1 MSGGLDPLQH
11 DRSRLSA
18 GSASSLLSDDSGYG
32 TMSTAEND
40 PPSPKSS
47 TKRSFGLGAL
57 FKRKDRSTHESHTRM
72 DSPSPSVARSSTPV
86 GEVVEEAPLTTWVLL
101 NKFRL
106 SSS

>member
-11 DRSRLSA
+11 ERSRLSA

-32 TMSTAEND
+32 TMSPAEND

-57 FKRKDRSTHESHTRM
+57 FKRKDRSTHENHTRVE
-72 DSPSPSVARSSTPV
+72 SPSPSVARSSTPIR
-86 GEVVEEAPLTTWVLL
+86 EVVDVALLTT
-101 NKFRL
+101 
-106 SSS
+106 

>member
-32 TMSTAEND
+32 TTSPAEND

-47 TKRSFGLGAL
+47 NRRSFGLGAL
-57 FKRKDRSTHESHTRM
+57 FKRKDRSSHEVHTKV
-72 DSPSPSVARSSTPV
+72 DSPNPSVARPATPTIREDVEAASST
-86 GEVVEEAPLTTWVLL
+86 T
-101 NKFRL
+101 
-106 SSS
+106 